1 MNDSNLM
8 KNDSEMLQEKR
19 TPELIG
25 AEIRMYVDTGRR
37 ISLLCGIE
45 IGRRLVEAKEML
57 DHGEWL
63 PWLERE
69 TEFSSSSAQ
78 RYMKLFDEYGGVKL
92 PAELGGITISQAFEL
107 IKVPKEK
114 RKEEA
119 NRLTVSGL
127 SIRELKK
134 ELHER
139 YGEKNGQI
147 QKMTISDGKS
157 LKPCPFCGGHGDL
170 MIKGT
175 TLEDGNVR
183 GYILVKCAVCGATGK
198 GHYYCGPDNEQIN
211 SALDKTIGGR
221 NAIEAWN
228 MRWNG

>member
-8 KNDSEMLQEKR
+8 KNDSKMLQEKR

-78 RYMKLFDEYGGVKL
+78 RYMKLFDEYGG
-92 PAELGGITISQAFEL
+92 AELPDEFMNLNISQALEL

-114 RKEEA
+114 KKEEA
-119 NRLTVSGL
+119 KKLAASEL

-147 QKMTISDGKS
+147 PKNTISDGKN
-157 LKPCPFCGGHGDL
+157 LKPCPFCGGNGNL

-175 TLEDGNVR
+175 ALEGGIVR

-198 GHYYCGPDNEQIN
+198 GQYYCGPDNEQIN
-211 SALDKTIGGR
+211 SALDQTIGGR
-221 NAIEAWN
+221 NAVEAWN
-228 MRWNG
+228 MRWKA